1 MQTIHKYLKKRL
13 TSVRQPIELH
23 YGGFFN
29 RSRLYQNKE
38 AFKLFLNAEESYR
51 IGIVG
56 FFLQNCHT
64 CMNGCVVNS
73 FFNTRAPTLEEYL
86 PLDEELREYTP
97 HQAFSNY
104 DYGM

>member
-1 MQTIHKYLKKRL
+1 MTEKSLFHL
-13 TSVRQPIELH
+13 
-23 YGGFFN
+23 
-29 RSRLYQNKE
+29 
-38 AFKLFLNAEESYR
+38 FKLSQNVEAAYH
-51 IGIVG
+51 IGIVV
-56 FFLQNCHT
+56 FLQNCHT